1 MYISSSCEYLSSLNP
16 IASIK
21 STSKAPSSVT
31 HTPINT
37 RKHSECLPAAADHL
51 LLQNQIGGTSH
62 PVCRLPPADGLT
74 LAQSPRPGH
83 NRMIRPT
90 SWKEGLQCS
99 CQVCLRAFVFTDVFS
114 WVRGPF
120 TKCLC
125 PLSLLES
132 KLLFRLNVNC
142 RSWLSGPT
150 ESAAAFERKP
160 CFTSQSWPGRQK
172 IRFSYFNCL
181 NCRIDAF
188 INFGHSPAVPEFAF
202 VACKS

>member
-31 HTPINT
+31 HTPINA

-114 WVRGPF
+114 WVRS
-120 TKCLC
+120 
-125 PLSLLES
+125 LSQ
-132 KLLFRLNVNC
+132 NV
-142 RSWLSGPT
+142 SVHSP
-150 ESAAAFERKP
+150 SS
-160 CFTSQSWPGRQK
+160 SQSSSSDWMLIVDHGYQGQQNQLLLLKENPVLHLKADRAGRK
-172 IRFSYFNCL
+172 
-181 NCRIDAF
+181 
-188 INFGHSPAVPEFAF
+188 
-202 VACKS
+202 